1 MNKALT
7 AIAVVLVILLA
18 TSSMAFAFNGY
29 GQDCSSGLQDSL
41 TGEERALFNEIIDDF
56 KVKMTAL
63 RDQMRELREE
73 GNRAALQALRE
84 ERNLLM
90 EEKWEALNEM
100 LPEKFADQFDRC
112 GKGMRK
118 SGWDKGSGGFG
129 PQ

>member
-1 MNKALT
+1 M
-7 AIAVVLVILLA
+7 AVVLVILLA

-29 GQDCSSGLQDSL
+29 GQGCSSGLQDSL
-41 TGEERALFNEIIDDF
+41 TEEERSLFNEVIDDF
-56 KVKMTAL
+56 KVKMAAL
-63 RDQMRELREE
+63 RDQMRELRQE
-73 GNRAALQALRE
+73 GRRDELQALRE

-90 EEKWEALNEM
+90 EEKWEALNEIF
-100 LPEKFADQFDRC
+100 PEEFADQFGKC